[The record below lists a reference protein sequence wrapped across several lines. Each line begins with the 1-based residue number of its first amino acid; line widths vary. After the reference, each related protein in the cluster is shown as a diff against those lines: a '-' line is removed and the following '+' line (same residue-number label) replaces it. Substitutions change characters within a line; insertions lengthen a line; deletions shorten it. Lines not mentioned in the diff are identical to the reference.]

1 MAAKLEKARFVFL
14 ESSKKGPGGRTSV
27 NGRSELE
34 FGFNPKQYTIAKSA
48 EWKRTPAK
56 GATQTAMPEFVG
68 AQGRTLTLELFMDAS
83 LDAGKTVAKDV
94 DTLMACLVPLPGS
107 IPKQKPLPP
116 FVQFV
121 WGPSVYFNAYLKS
134 VSAKFTMFRPDGT
147 PIRAACQVSFEE
159 VPNGP
164 RNQNPTSGALAAT
177 RSHTVVAGDSLASL
191 LYTEYGDPTRW
202 RVIAEANRIDDP
214 MHLRPGRS
222 LVIPASAE
230 PATSEPTAAPLVAR
244 G

>member
-1 MAAKLEKARFVFL
+1 MAAKLEKARIVFL

-34 FGFNPKQYTIAKSA
+34 FGFNPKEYTIAKSA

-83 LDAGKTVAKDV
+83 IGSGKDVAKDV
-94 DTLMACLVPLPGS
+94 ETLMACLVPLPGS

-121 WGPSVYFNAYLKS
+121 WGPAVYFNAYLKS
-134 VSAKFTMFRPDGT
+134 VSAKFTMFRPDGK
-147 PIRAACQVSFEE
+147 PIRAACQVTLEE

-164 RNQNPTSGALAAT
+164 GNQNPTSGALEAT

-191 LYTEYGDPTRW
+191 AYTEYGDPTRW
-202 RVIAEANRIDDP
+202 RVIADANRIEDP
-214 MHLRPGRS
+214 MRLRPGRS

-230 PATSEPTAAPLVAR
+230 PATADPVAAYPVTR